1 MGDSR
6 GRWEGGTL
14 VVETTNFKEKG
25 GNGPS
30 RLFTATARMTERL
43 TRTDAHTIRYEATVN
58 DPKTWIQTWTAVTP
72 LRQDPSYQLFE
83 FACHE
88 GNYWSMRSMLGGAR
102 LAEK

>member
-1 MGDSR
+1 
-6 GRWEGGTL
+6 
-14 VVETTNFKEKG
+14 
-25 GNGPS
+25 
-30 RLFTATARMTERL
+30 MTERL

-58 DPKTWIQTWTAVTP
+58 DPKTWMQPWTAVIP

-102 LAEK
+102 LEEK